1 MFGRSTVADFLIDK
15 DPLFARIT
23 LTGDELALYQRI
35 YEALRPQAPVPDLVI
50 YLQAQPQVLIERVR
64 RRAAAFERGIGEE
77 YLALLAEAYARFF
90 YHYAAAPVLIVNS
103 ENLNF
108 VERDADF
115 DLLVS
120 RMRAMKS
127 RREFF
132 NLG

>member
-1 MFGRSTVADFLIDK
+1 MFARATVADFLIDK
-15 DPLFARIT
+15 DPLFARLT
-23 LTGDELALYQRI
+23 LSADELALYQRI
-35 YEALRPQAPVPDLVI
+35 YDALRPRAPVPDLVI

-64 RRAAAFERGIGEE
+64 RRASDYERGIGEE
-77 YLALLAEAYARFF
+77 YLALLAEGYARFF

-115 DLLVS
+115 DLLVQ

-127 RREFF
+127 RREYF
-132 NLG
+132 NLA

>member
-1 MFGRSTVADFLIDK
+1 
-15 DPLFARIT
+15 
-23 LTGDELALYQRI
+23 
-35 YEALRPQAPVPDLVI
+35 
-50 YLQAQPQVLIERVR
+50 
-64 RRAAAFERGIGEE
+64 
-77 YLALLAEAYARFF
+77 
-90 YHYAAAPVLIVNS
+90 VLIVNS

-127 RREFF
+127 RREYF